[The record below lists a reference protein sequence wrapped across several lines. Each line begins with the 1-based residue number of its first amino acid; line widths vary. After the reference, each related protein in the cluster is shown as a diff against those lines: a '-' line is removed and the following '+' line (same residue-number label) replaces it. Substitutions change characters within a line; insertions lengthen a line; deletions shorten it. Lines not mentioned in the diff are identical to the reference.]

1 MSQNNLRSQSLDLL
15 RFPLAIV
22 VVTVHMFSARVG
34 LDGSQFNA
42 DAFPVFRDVCIFIRA
57 FLAGISVPIYF
68 FISGY
73 VFFVNVDELTTERYL
88 QKLKNR
94 IHTLLIPYVLWTS
107 LEIILMIVKQLP
119 IFGGYLTNADAE
131 LDLSLKGLLSCFWYY
146 NGALM
151 SIPGAVVETG
161 NAYPLVF
168 PLWFLRDLMVVVL
181 FTPVLYWM
189 IRRFR
194 IWFLVFL
201 GILLFLP
208 SWMGLRFEF
217 LAKAFFFFSFGAY
230 MSISRKDMI
239 LSFRSFF
246 KWSLALY
253 PLLGVLYI
261 VVMDFSE
268 VARVVKL
275 LNTFAALF
283 LAYNLAAWLL
293 EKSYVKVNPFIA
305 GQAFS
310 SMSRMH

>member
-1 MSQNNLRSQSLDLL
+1 MD
-15 RFPLAIV
+15 
-22 VVTVHMFSARVG
+22 
-34 LDGSQFNA
+34 
-42 DAFPVFRDVCIFIRA
+42 
-57 FLAGISVPIYF
+57 
-68 FISGY
+68 
-73 VFFVNVDELTTERYL
+73 
-88 QKLKNR
+88 
-94 IHTLLIPYVLWTS
+94 
-107 LEIILMIVKQLP
+107 
-119 IFGGYLTNADAE
+119 
-131 LDLSLKGLLSCFWYY
+131 
-146 NGALM
+146 
-151 SIPGAVVETG
+151 
-161 NAYPLVF
+161 
-168 PLWFLRDLMVVVL
+168 LRDLMVVVL

-293 EKSYVKVNPFIA
+293 EKSYVKVNPFFAAA
-305 GQAFS
+305 GFFIYVSHALILTRVLKVFLKIVRPDTGFGAVMLYAGTELAVVLSLLALFAF
-310 SMSRMH
+310 MRRYCPGLLKVMTGRK

>member
-34 LDGSQFNA
+34 LDGSQF
-42 DAFPVFRDVCIFIRA
+42 
-57 FLAGISVPIYF
+57 
-68 FISGY
+68 
-73 VFFVNVDELTTERYL
+73 
-88 QKLKNR
+88 
-94 IHTLLIPYVLWTS
+94 
-107 LEIILMIVKQLP
+107 
-119 IFGGYLTNADAE
+119 NADAE

-293 EKSYVKVNPFIA
+293 EKSYVKVNPFFAAA
-305 GQAFS
+305 GFHLCLPCTDIDKS
-310 SMSRMH
+310 PESISENC